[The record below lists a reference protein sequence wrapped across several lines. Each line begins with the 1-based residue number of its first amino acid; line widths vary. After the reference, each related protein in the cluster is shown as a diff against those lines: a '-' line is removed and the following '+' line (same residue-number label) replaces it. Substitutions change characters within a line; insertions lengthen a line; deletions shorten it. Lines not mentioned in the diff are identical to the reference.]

1 MDMSTPPNWQIM
13 QDSGF
18 NSHIGPI
25 RFARI
30 DEGRWHGELDVAAQH
45 INMGGVCH
53 GGVYMALADV
63 TMGAAAH
70 DAADRHR
77 CATIEFQS
85 HFLAAAKLGQTLV
98 CEARLNRLVS
108 GIVFMEC
115 DITAGGRICLKA
127 TGIWKYLKAR
137 SAPSPAS

>member
-1 MDMSTPPNWQIM
+1 MDMSATPDWRTIT
-13 QDSGF
+13 DSGF

-30 DEGRWHGELDVAAQH
+30 DDRTWHGALEIAPHH

-63 TMGAAAH
+63 TMGAGAYE
-70 DAADRHR
+70 AADNHR

-85 HFLAAAKLGQTLV
+85 HFLAAAKLGQTLLSV
-98 CEARLNRLVS
+98 ARLNRMVS
-108 GIVFMEC
+108 GIAFMEC
-115 DITAGGRICLKA
+115 EISAGGRTCLKG
-127 TGIWKYLKAR
+127 TGIWKYLQVRKE
-137 SAPSPAS
+137 PAA

>member
-1 MDMSTPPNWQIM
+1 MDMSTPPNWRIID
-13 QDSGF
+13 DSGF

-30 DEGRWHGELDVAAQH
+30 DAKRWQGELDLAPHH

-63 TMGAAAH
+63 TMGAAAYE
-70 DAADRHR
+70 AAERHR

-98 CEARLNRLVS
+98 CDARLNRLVS
-108 GIVFMEC
+108 GIAFMEC
-115 DITAGGRICLKA
+115 EITAGARTCLKA
-127 TGIWKYLKAR
+127 TGIWKYLKTG
-137 SAPSPAS
+137 SAPT